1 MEKTNMLF
9 VNQLHSGISNPIN
22 NMDNIPIC
30 LALSAMKP
38 LKFGL
43 VTPFFKTMAFNFLQS
58 IHWALMS
65 FNYISQIAID
75 ITL

>member
-22 NMDNIPIC
+22 NTENIPIC
-30 LALSAMKP
+30 LAMSTMKP

-43 VTPFFKTMAFNFLQS
+43 VTPFFKTMAFNFFQS
-58 IHWALMS
+58 IHWASGS